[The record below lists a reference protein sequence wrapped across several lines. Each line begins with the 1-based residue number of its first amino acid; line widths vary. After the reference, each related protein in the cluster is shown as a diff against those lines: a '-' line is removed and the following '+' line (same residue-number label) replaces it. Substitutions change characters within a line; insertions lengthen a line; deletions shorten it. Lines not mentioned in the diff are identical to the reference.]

1 MLNYEPALYINGRV
15 CTGHSNNAV
24 DNINPAS
31 NQSEGQVVWANED
44 DVNQAVK
51 TSKQAFNEWSRFS
64 SLDRARVLNKT
75 AALLREHKE
84 QLALLE
90 VQDCGKPI
98 SEALSFDIDSA
109 AQTLEYFAA
118 IAASIEG
125 ATVPAEGA
133 LAYTR
138 PEPLGVC
145 AAIGAW
151 NYPLQIAC
159 WKSAPALVCGNSVI
173 FKPSEHTPTTAFVL
187 AQLFSQAGLPDGVF
201 NVVQGGAEVG
211 NCLATHS
218 DVAKVA
224 LTGSVATGKKILQAA
239 AQTLKPVSLELGGKS
254 PLIIFADA
262 DLQEAVKGAMMANFY
277 TQGEICSNGTRVF
290 VEKRI
295 LPEFLM
301 EMEKQLSSIKIGSP
315 LDHDTNIGALIS
327 AGHLKKVKT
336 HIERAC
342 EAGATCWQGGEQ
354 VFPEGADNGNFME
367 PTILTDCRDEME
379 VVLQEVFGPVMSVLT
394 FESEQEVIQR
404 ANNTEFGLA
413 AGVFTRDIKQA
424 HRVAHQLDAGTC
436 WINNYNITPYGLPFG
451 GFKQSGLG
459 FENARMTVQAYMR
472 TKSVYVELQQVE
484 SAF

>member
-1 MLNYEPALYINGRV
+1 MLNCEPALYINGRV
-15 CTGHSNNAV
+15 CTGHSDHAV

-31 NQSEGQVVWANED
+31 NLSEGQVIWANLD
-44 DVNQAVK
+44 DVNQAVN
-51 TSKQAFNEWSRFS
+51 TSKQAFDEWSRFS
-64 SLDRARVLNKT
+64 SLDRARVFNKT
-75 AALLREHKE
+75 AELLRKHKE

-90 VQDCGKPI
+90 VRDCGKPV

-109 AQTLEYFAA
+109 AETLEYFAA

-125 ATVPAEGA
+125 STVPATGA

-138 PEPLGVC
+138 LEPLGVC

-159 WKSAPALVCGNSVI
+159 WKSAPALICGNSVV
-173 FKPSEHTPTTAFVL
+173 FKPSEFTPTTVFVL

-211 NCLATHS
+211 SYLASHP
-218 DVAKVA
+218 DIAKVA

-239 AQTLKPVSLELGGKS
+239 AQTLKPVTLELGGKS

-262 DLQEAVKGAMMANFY
+262 DLREAAKAAMMANFY

-290 VEKRI
+290 VEKRVM
-295 LPEFLM
+295 PEFLIA
-301 EMEKQLSSIKIGSP
+301 MEKQLSSIKIGPP

-327 AGHLKKVKT
+327 TEHLKKVQA
-336 HIERAC
+336 HIQRAC
-342 EAGATCWQGGEQ
+342 SAGATCWQGGEQ
-354 VFPEGADNGNFME
+354 VFPEGAVNGNFIE
-367 PTILTDCRDEME
+367 PTILTDCHDEMDI
-379 VVLQEVFGPVMSVLT
+379 VQQEVFGPVMSVLT
-394 FESEQEVIQR
+394 FESEHEVIRR
-404 ANNTEFGLA
+404 ANNTEYGLA

-424 HRVAHQLDAGTC
+424 HRMVNQLDAGTC

-459 FENARMTVQAYMR
+459 FENARMTLQAYMR
-472 TKSVYVELQQVE
+472 TKSVYVELQQVD
-484 SAF
+484 SVF